1 MTNTLT
7 ETTYHQLASSVTRLK
22 YDLERLVR
30 LADGEG
36 DEGDTEWLALHGE
49 DYGIDPDEGAWSY
62 LWNLPLE
69 VVHHASR
76 LSDAQ
81 EWEPTHTVAVFTTGG
96 PHIELDTS
104 TGTISGRWGSD
115 AVARNVDRAVADFYA
130 SEA

>member
-36 DEGDTEWLALHGE
+36 DEGDTDWLELHGE
-49 DYGIDPDEGAWSY
+49 DYGIDLDEGVWSY
-62 LWNLPLE
+62 LWNMPLE

-76 LSDAQ
+76 RSDAQ
-81 EWEPTHTVAVFTTGG
+81 EWEPTHSVVIFTTGG

-104 TGTISGRWGSD
+104 TACIHGRWGSD
-115 AVARNVDRAVADFYA
+115 AVARSVDRAVADFYA